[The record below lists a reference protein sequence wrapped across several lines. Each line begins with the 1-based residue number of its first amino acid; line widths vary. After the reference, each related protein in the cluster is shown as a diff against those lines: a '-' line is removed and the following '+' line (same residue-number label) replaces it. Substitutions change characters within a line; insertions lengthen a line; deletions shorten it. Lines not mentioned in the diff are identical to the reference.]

1 MNSWMK
7 TPLAG
12 TASQGA
18 AGCRAA
24 LCGAAWCC
32 AAILVLAGVLLQ
44 QANAQGFPPVGS
56 TAPASG
62 SASPFPDP
70 RAPAGGSPFP
80 PPGGASPF
88 PPPGGGASGFG
99 APPPQGGNPCVA
111 EFTPLRQEAE
121 RRAGM
126 VKAASDRRAPPQEAC
141 KLIAN
146 FANAEAKMVT
156 FMMTKSKTCGIPPEI
171 GAQVKK
177 NHANTLELRK
187 KVCDAANNQQ
197 RGPAGPSLSEALGG
211 SALPEASG
219 TRRSGGSTFD
229 TLTGNVLAR

>member
-1 MNSWMK
+1 V
-7 TPLAG
+7 
-12 TASQGA
+12 
-18 AGCRAA
+18 
-24 LCGAAWCC
+24 AWHC
-32 AAILVLAGVLLQ
+32 AAFLIAAGVLLQ

-56 TAPASG
+56 PTPASG

-88 PPPGGGASGFG
+88 PPPGGGSGFG
-99 APPPQGGNPCVA
+99 APPPQGENPCIT
-111 EFTPLRQEAE
+111 EFAPLRKEAE

-126 VKAASDRRAPPQEAC
+126 VKAAGDRRAPPQEAC
-141 KLIAN
+141 KLITN
-146 FANAEAKMVT
+146 FVSAEAKMVNFLT
-156 FMMTKSKTCGIPPEI
+156 AKSKTCGIPPDI
-171 GAQVKK
+171 GQQVKK
-177 NHANTLELRK
+177 NHANSLELRK
-187 KVCDAANNQQ
+187 KVCEAAANQQ

-219 TRRSGGSTFD
+219 ARRSGGSTFD